1 MVTWIVVARGA
12 LFLLHGSSFFLCTV
26 GNVLWTPVK
35 SAEGAVREKAA
46 ERWGRWVVGLTAA
59 LMHLTVFSL
68 GLLVIYIGLM
78 LWGGYETIAGW
89 VAILVLPMQSIVGIL
104 FWGLSWRDPWL
115 LLPRANF
122 GKGGEKFVRAITS
135 MMPPSPEDTM
145 SLFMWMLMQQQHTL
159 ASAHMWLE
167 ISARVV
173 VPLPELP
180 WQTEVVSFLAVG
192 SVYLGINLAAWT
204 VRGPDHPPY
213 PIQLKVSKHGT
224 LYAIMTFYLGCVLLG
239 IATIAIR
246 RLAPAMAPI
255 AALAVT
261 TALVHWPKAQALHV
275 QQMIDQGCHKVDGIT
290 ADGHQASEA
299 GHDPCTL
306 R

>member
-1 MVTWIVVARGA
+1 
-12 LFLLHGSSFFLCTV
+12 
-26 GNVLWTPVK
+26 
-35 SAEGAVREKAA
+35 
-46 ERWGRWVVGLTAA
+46 
-59 LMHLTVFSL
+59 
-68 GLLVIYIGLM
+68 
-78 LWGGYETIAGW
+78 
-89 VAILVLPMQSIVGIL
+89 
-104 FWGLSWRDPWL
+104 
-115 LLPRANF
+115 
-122 GKGGEKFVRAITS
+122 
-135 MMPPSPEDTM
+135 MPPSPEDTM

-204 VRGPDHPPY
+204 VPIRVRPWDQPGSMDGPLPLAPCRTATPSPVARLGVSLMCPSQVRGPDHPPY